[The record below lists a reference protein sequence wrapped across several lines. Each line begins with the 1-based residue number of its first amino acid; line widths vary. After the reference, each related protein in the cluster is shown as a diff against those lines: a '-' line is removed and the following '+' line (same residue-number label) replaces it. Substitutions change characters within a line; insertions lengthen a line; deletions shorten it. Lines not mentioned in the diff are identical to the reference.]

1 MVDGSVLNVYIY
13 GLQSGTIQIPV
24 SRSIHHTTH
33 KSQLQSS
40 YIFFHINDVRIS
52 KYDAGSCFE
61 REGSDSIRV
70 VEHIAQT
77 SLVLSFP
84 HPCCGDVYLT
94 FLSRAETQTALESQ
108 MRESQ
113 IQYLFYYVC
122 RAYSMCVWHLS
133 LSRTSAGRLMHGRT
147 ERN

>member
-84 HPCCGDVYLT
+84 HPCCGDVDLT
-94 FLSRAETQTALESQ
+94 FLSRRRQHSSLRCENHRYNIYFI
-108 MRESQ
+108 M
-113 IQYLFYYVC
+113 YVVHTV
-122 RAYSMCVWHLS
+122 CVYDTSLS
-133 LSRTSAGRLMHGRT
+133 LERLPAA
-147 ERN
+147 